1 MLVTQAK
8 LSSKVPD
15 ATVETVV
22 WLPKDS
28 RVKQGSVISLGK
40 DERKWLVEEQYA
52 STTTDSQNLH
62 QGWGLDLPRSQRTE
76 R

>member
-8 LSSKVPD
+8 LSNKDNSLS
-15 ATVETVV
+15 TVETVV
-22 WLPKDS
+22 WLPKDT
-28 RVKQGSVISLGK
+28 RVKEGSVISLGK

-52 STTTDSQNLH
+52 TTDSQNLH
-62 QGWGLDLPRSQRTE
+62 QGWGLELPRSHRTE

>member
-8 LSSKVPD
+8 LSTPGTD
-15 ATVETVV
+15 NATTETVV

-28 RVKQGSVISLGK
+28 RVKEGSVISLGK

-52 STTTDSQNLH
+52 TTDSQNLH

>member
-8 LSSKVPD
+8 LSTPNTD
-15 ATVETVV
+15 NRTTETIV
-22 WLPKDS
+22 WLPKDA
-28 RVKQGSVISLGK
+28 RVKEGSVILLGK

-52 STTTDSQNLH
+52 TTDSQNLH